1 MGIESE
7 LPYAEDE
14 WRYIQEHP
22 FVCRNEQSCRYTI
35 RLGHSINQ
43 WHMILF
49 HVLVNYFGKR
59 IWNNYLYFIR
69 LKKEST
75 HVHILY
81 SMLQLYIPLK
91 CLVAKQC
98 SPFAPF
104 STPLPISLTK
114 LATCGLIFLAISMAK
129 RGSI

>member
-35 RLGHSINQ
+35 HLGHSINQ

-69 LKKEST
+69 LKKEREYT
-75 HVHILY
+75 CTYIVQYVTTIHPTEMPCCQTVQPICPILH
-81 SMLQLYIPLK
+81 
-91 CLVAKQC
+91 A
-98 SPFAPF
+98 FAHL
-104 STPLPISLTK
+104 SHKISHLRTN
-114 LATCGLIFLAISMAK
+114 ISCHK
-129 RGSI
+129 YGQER